1 MPKDIFF
8 TVIGILA
15 IISCV
20 LGFMRGAVIQVFSLI
35 GFALAFLF
43 GPLGGNFV
51 LRLAAEA
58 SSSPFFRE
66 NLGRYTMIMGFGTL
80 IYAVSVYYGRKV
92 QKKYFQKK
100 GSLKILDRVVGAA
113 FGLAKT
119 LVIALFLARLFDI
132 Q

>member
-20 LGFMRGAVIQVFSLI
+20 LGFMRGAVIQVFSLL

-43 GPLGGNFV
+43 GPLGGNFL

-58 SSSPFFRE
+58 SSNPFFRE
-66 NLGRYTMIMGFGTL
+66 NLGRYTMIMGFGTF

>member
-8 TVIGILA
+8 SVIGFLA

-43 GPLGGNFV
+43 GPIGGNFM
-51 LRLAAEA
+51 LRMVAEI
-58 SSSPFFRE
+58 STNPFFHE

-80 IYAVSVYYGRKV
+80 IYAATVFYGRKV
-92 QKKYFQKK
+92 QKKYLQKK
-100 GSLKILDRVVGAA
+100 NALRILDRVVGAA
-113 FGLAKT
+113 LGLAKT